1 MAENNQNKEKKMRPQ
16 LVALA
21 VGDSIVFPIEKLK
34 SLRTQASEL
43 GAILNRHFTTVTDR
57 QARTITIIR
66 KE

>member
-1 MAENNQNKEKKMRPQ
+1 MRPQ

>member
-1 MAENNQNKEKKMRPQ
+1 MRPQ

-43 GAILNRHFTTVTDR
+43 GAILNRYFTTVTDR